1 MTSSSVPS
9 VRVFSVEQANAMLP
23 LVSAIVAD
31 IVELSRDVISRR
43 ERIVDL
49 EHRANYDSA
58 PRVYAE
64 ELRLVKDEL
73 QSDSDRLQNYVEE
86 LRELGVEPKSGP
98 EGLVDFPAVI
108 NGRSVFLCW
117 KLGEPTVSHWHDM
130 DAGFA
135 GRQPITSDCAFQD

>member
-1 MTSSSVPS
+1 MTSSSAQS
-9 VRVFSVEQANAMLP
+9 VRVFTVAQANAMLP

-43 ERIVDL
+43 ERLVDL
-49 EHRANYDSA
+49 ERRANYDSA

-64 ELRLVKDEL
+64 ELHLVKDEL
-73 QSDSDRLQNYVEE
+73 QSDSQRLQAYVEE

-98 EGLVDFPAVI
+98 EGLVDFPASI
-108 NGRSVFLCW
+108 NGKTVYLCW
-117 KLGEPTVSHWHDM
+117 KLGEPDVTHWHEM

-135 GRQPITSDCAFQD
+135 GRQPITPDTSFQN

>member
-1 MTSSSVPS
+1 MTSSSAPS
-9 VRVFSVEQANAMLP
+9 VRVFTVAQANAMLP

-49 EHRANYDSA
+49 ERRANYDNA

-73 QSDSDRLQNYVEE
+73 QSDSERLQSYVEE
-86 LRELGVEPKSGP
+86 LRDLGVEPKSGP

-108 NGRSVFLCW
+108 NGKSVYLCW

-135 GRQPITSDCAFQD
+135 GRQPITTDCVVEN

>member
-1 MTSSSVPS
+1 
-9 VRVFSVEQANAMLP
+9 MLP

-49 EHRANYDSA
+49 ERRSNYDNA

-73 QSDSDRLQNYVEE
+73 QSDSQRLQSYVEE
-86 LRELGVEPKSGP
+86 LRDLGVEPKSGP

-108 NGRSVFLCW
+108 NGKSVYLCW
-117 KLGEPTVSHWHDM
+117 KLGEPEVSHWHEM

-135 GRQPITSDCAFQD
+135 GRQPITVDSLSQN

>member
-1 MTSSSVPS
+1 MTSSSAQS
-9 VRVFSVEQANAMLP
+9 VRIFTVAQANAMLP

-43 ERIVDL
+43 ERLVDL
-49 EHRANYDSA
+49 ERRANYDSA

-73 QSDSDRLQNYVEE
+73 QNDSQRLQNYVEE

-98 EGLVDFPAVI
+98 EGLVDFPAII
-108 NGRSVFLCW
+108 NGKTVYLCW
-117 KLGEPTVSHWHDM
+117 KLGEPVVTHWHEM

-135 GRQPITSDCAFQD
+135 GRQPITSDTIFQN